1 MQVDKPRL
9 YFEGGGSRAAAL
21 ELTFPGVSARDA
33 AGQALL
39 AEALRAFVAA
49 GGAGG
54 YPLADVVPA
63 LSHLLLTADLTSRQ
77 GTFSCRLDAAQVTP
91 NAFQLLRNLL
101 SRQRSLGLPV
111 EEVVVRDVTAR
122 NAPRHFVPQPKDE
135 DEDDLYPP
143 VSTRLGFQL
152 VEAEE
157 TPTGKMRRCH
167 VEFAEPLQA
176 AHVQAVERCARPWF
190 ALLIGGAFALPV
202 EWPGEADCMGSE
214 VTVFDEATV
223 EVCVDRFVSSENAWN
238 VLVNLLAA
246 RDRKAF
252 PVVAVHLF

>member
-1 MQVDKPRL
+1 MAVDKPRL
-9 YFEGGGSRAAAL
+9 YFEGVGSPAAAL

-33 AGQALL
+33 AGRALL
-39 AEALRAFVAA
+39 AEALRVFVAA
-49 GGAGG
+49 GAGG

-63 LSHLLLTADLTSRQ
+63 QSQLLTADLTSRQ
-77 GTFSCRLDAAQVTP
+77 GTFSCRMDAIQVTP

-101 SRQRSLGLPV
+101 SRQRSLGLKV

-122 NAPRHFVPQPKDE
+122 NAPRRFVPQPKDE

-143 VSTRLGFQL
+143 VSTRLGFRL

-157 TPTGKMRRCH
+157 TPTGKMRRFL
-167 VEFAEPLQA
+167 VEFAQSLEA
-176 AHVQAVERCARPWF
+176 AHVQAVEGCARPWF
-190 ALLIGGAFALPV
+190 DLLVGGAFALPV
-202 EWPGEADCMGSE
+202 EWPADADCFAGE
-214 VTVFDEATV
+214 VTVFDEVTV
-223 EVCVDRFVSSENAWN
+223 EVCVDRFISSENAWN

-252 PVVAVHLF
+252 RVAAVHLF